1 MRTSRVITRERGDQ
15 QSRNAWKNRW
25 RTVDYAPRVQRR
37 FEPRRFS
44 AGIISP
50 RWRGTAVASTPV
62 RLVLCPAAAT
72 HRRVFSCAPGEGTSS
87 CSSSR
92 TPRSLV
98 FSREHC
104 SRCRGRRT
112 RSPPRYT
119 DRSVTSTSRTTS
131 RRKRTVSRSSSKGCI
146 RKTSPRPSIHS
157 ATARRPSSRPRPER
171 SCAGRAP
178 TIRRAASAPRRRRTP
193 PTPAPATGPTGRGAT
208 PSARARVSS
217 PTRAA
222 PPADAPLAGTC
233 YQWAGAAYDQSGCEH
248 FGASLR
254 VNATRASYRW
264 LVEDP
269 TAPGS
274 IVPGPLPIAVAAPSY
289 SVAPPAVAGAMPV
302 LNADVDAPG
311 ANGYPTRYG
320 DAFWLKIFKSEAA
333 RGIALD
339 ELTNDNPAV
348 VPADQ
353 AHLETSWVFIQAD
366 PLITF
371 RTSGKSS
378 PSRGRT
384 RNGGPIGS
392 DSRAVVRRYELYED
406 AGVYDA
412 VFHQAVCGLSNCAGP
427 APGEVGAL
435 ISAQMTAANVVA
447 PSISVARIGSGA
459 IASSDRR
466 INCGTTCNA
475 AYTAGDVV
483 TLTAIPAAGAV
494 FSSWSGAC
502 TGTASTCSVAITD
515 HLSVTAAFT
524 TAAAAPTAPAT
535 PPPPATTT
543 AVKVSVGISNKGR
556 VVVA

>member
-1 MRTSRVITRERGDQ
+1 MRR
-15 QSRNAWKNRW
+15 A
-25 RTVDYAPRVQRR
+25 
-37 FEPRRFS
+37 FS
-44 AGIISP
+44 ADRASP
-50 RWRGTAVASTPV
+50 LFYLALSRAGGVAPPLLHSRAARSPSSRINTSQ
-62 RLVLCPAAAT
+62 RLFT
-72 HRRVFSCAPGEGTSS
+72 CAPGGHQFMQQS
-87 CSSSR
+87 
-92 TPRSLV
+92 
-98 FSREHC
+98 
-104 SRCRGRRT
+104 
-112 RSPPRYT
+112 YA
-119 DRSVTSTSRTTS
+119 SVI
-131 RRKRTVSRSSSKGCI
+131 GI
-146 RKTSPRPSIHS
+146 LAGALLALQGAAHAQS
-157 ATARRPSSRPRPER
+157 ATIYGSVGNFDVANNQQQEAHGFEVELDGVHPEDIASTFDSQR
-171 SCAGRAP
+171 YGAP
-178 TIRRAASAPRRRRTP
+178 TIVATATGTIVRWASAYD
-193 PTPAPATGPTGRGAT
+193 PARGFSATT
-208 PSARARVSS
+208 
-217 PTRAA
+217 AA
-222 PPADAPLAGTC
+222 HPADAPLAGTC

-320 DAFWLKIFKSEAA
+320 DAFWLKIFKTEVA
-333 RGIALD
+333 RGVALD

-348 VPADQ
+348 VPGDQ
-353 AHLETSWVFIQAD
+353 AHLETAWVFMQAD
-366 PLITF
+366 PLIQF
-371 RTSGKSS
+371 KTSGKSS
-378 PSRGRT
+378 PSNGRT

-392 DSRAVVRRYELYED
+392 DTRAVVRRYELYEY

-466 INCGTTCNA
+466 INCGATCSA

-483 TLTAIPAAGAV
+483 TLTATPASGAV

-524 TAAAAPTAPAT
+524 TAAVAPTAPAT

-543 AVKVSVGISNKGR
+543 AVEVSVRISNQGR
-556 VVVA
+556 R